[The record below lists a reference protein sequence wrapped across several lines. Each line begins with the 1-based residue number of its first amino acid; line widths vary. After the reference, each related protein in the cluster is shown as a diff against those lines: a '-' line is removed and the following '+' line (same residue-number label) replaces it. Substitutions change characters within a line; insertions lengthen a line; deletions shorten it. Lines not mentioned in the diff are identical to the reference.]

1 MYIEFLAPSP
11 KAGQQEHVAREIGA
25 SLIVAGF
32 AKEITQAPPPAKVT
46 FGVFKGGMETT
57 PIALSCTCYTCGRQD
72 HYIGAPDKESLAR
85 DFFARLCIH
94 AKSLELP
101 ESVRADYAQ
110 QYKPSP
116 RGWSSGVPGINAA
129 SKNTLGGD
137 R

>member
-32 AKEITQAPPPAKVT
+32 AKEIPQAPPTPKIT
-46 FGVFKGGMETT
+46 FGVFKGGMDAT

-72 HYIGAPDKESLAR
+72 HYIGAPDKESIAR
-85 DFFARLCIH
+85 GFLARLCIH
-94 AKSLELP
+94 AKAFEVP
-101 ESVRADYAQ
+101 ENVRADYAR
-110 QYKPSP
+110 QYNPSP
-116 RGWSSGVPGINAA
+116 FGWATGVPSINAP
-129 SKNTLGGD
+129 SKNTGEGI

>member
-32 AKEITQAPPPAKVT
+32 AKEIPQAAPTPKVT
-46 FGVFKGGMETT
+46 FGVFKGGMAET

-72 HYIGAPDKESLAR
+72 HYIGAPDKVSVDR

-94 AKSLELP
+94 AKAHELP
-101 ESVRADYAQ
+101 ESVRADYAR

-116 RGWSSGVPGINAA
+116 CGWSSGVPGITAA